1 MPNWRE
7 ETRLRISQEAEGV
20 RRSPPPCFRRLDA
33 FGNPD
38 HPSIFKRRHKTS
50 DAAAATSLSS
60 LLQLPSP
67 SNPSAPPP
75 SELGSGSGAA
85 NRAPVQAGCSAA
97 GRRLQLQLQA
107 STDDDDVGTGRD
119 IVLVAAVGPYQRHQ
133 RRSPPL
139 ITRANKCGIVMFLA
153 DRFGL
158 DAADFLGW
166 ARSMD
171 AQARCCYERDSFV
184 LSPEEMAEM
193 LLLDGC
199 LVLFAVFLLSR
210 NVCEGKRAAE
220 LARDEKH
227 GKDFIYLSA
236 DISLHTKQTRLDLL
250 MLENQIPFFV
260 LAELHRRLKGTLF
273 DKTNHSIQ
281 ELALSCFD
289 DIHPGGAHLAA
300 SAAANDD
307 EFPFPFPPK
316 VHHLLHLFH
325 WSRVPRGKHTVGVS
339 SIVPK
344 EPEPHL
350 PCATELEESLARL
363 KKKATETTTGR
374 RRRCSLD
381 MSFQRDTMGMR
392 AVMAI
397 PALCVHNYSDCVFR
411 SLIAFEQNHLR
422 CGLGAT
428 AYSICMARLLQS
440 EADVKLLRKRGI
452 LVHTQK
458 SDKEIVD
465 FFRGLRDEY
474 ADTCLPDDLLRL
486 CKQVAAHQQSRPA
499 RVVRRV
505 GRQCFPRQTVT
516 FFVIVGTIISIATLV
531 NTIHSMYSPYRE
543 VEGG

>member
-7 ETRLRISQEAEGV
+7 EIRLRISQEAEGV
-20 RRSPPPCFRRLDA
+20 RRSPPPCFRRFDA

-50 DAAAATSLSS
+50 DAAAVDATAAASSLS
-60 LLQLPSP
+60 LPQLRSP
-67 SNPSAPPP
+67 SNPAAPPP
-75 SELGSGSGAA
+75 PELGSSGAA
-85 NRAPVQAGCSAA
+85 NRAPQAGCSA
-97 GRRLQLQLQA
+97 GGRLQA
-107 STDDDDVGTGRD
+107 TTDDVGTGRD
-119 IVLVAAVGPYQRHQ
+119 IVVAAVGPYQHH
-133 RRSPPL
+133 RRTPPL

-166 ARSMD
+166 ARNMD
-171 AQARCCYERDSFV
+171 AQARCCYERDSFI

-199 LVLFAVFLLSR
+199 LLLFAVFLLST
-210 NVCEGKRAAE
+210 NVCEGKRPAE
-220 LARDEKH
+220 LARDEEH
-227 GKDFIYLSA
+227 GKEFIYLSA

-250 MLENQIPFFV
+250 MLDNQIPFFV
-260 LAELHRRLKGTLF
+260 LAELHQRLKGTLF
-273 DKTNHSIQ
+273 HNINRSIQ

-289 DIHPGGAHLAA
+289 DIHPGGAQLA
-300 SAAANDD
+300 SAANDQ
-307 EFPFPFPPK
+307 FPPK

-325 WSRVPRGKHTVGVS
+325 WSRVPRGKHRVGVS

-350 PCATELEESLARL
+350 PCATELKESLTRL
-363 KKKATETTTGR
+363 KKKATDTTS
-374 RRRCSLD
+374 RCSLD
-381 MSFQRDTMGMR
+381 ISFQRDTLGMR

-397 PALCVHNYSDCVFR
+397 PPLCVHNYSDCVFR

-452 LVHTQK
+452 LMHTQK
-458 SDKEIVD
+458 TDKEIVD

-474 ADTCLPDDLLRL
+474 GDTCLPDDLLDL
-486 CKQVAAHQQSRPA
+486 CKEVASHQQSRAA
-499 RVVRRV
+499 RKVRRV

-531 NTIHSMYSPYRE
+531 NTIHSMYRYYHPFKGVNPS
-543 VEGG
+543 